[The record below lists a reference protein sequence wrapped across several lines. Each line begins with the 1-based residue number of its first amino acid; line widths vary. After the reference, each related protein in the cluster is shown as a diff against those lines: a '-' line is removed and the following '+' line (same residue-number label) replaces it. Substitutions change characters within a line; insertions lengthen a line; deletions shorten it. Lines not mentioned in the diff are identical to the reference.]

1 MFFKQLFDPASSTY
15 TYLIAD
21 DETHEAV
28 LIDPVIEQLER
39 DLKLI
44 REHDLTLKHI
54 LETHVHADHIT
65 ASLAL
70 KQATGAQT
78 AVSNDCHAQG
88 YDRMLED
95 GNVILFGREEILVI
109 ATPGHTSGSVSY
121 LWRDR
126 VLTGDT
132 LLIGGCG
139 RTDFQNGSPEAL
151 WLSITEK
158 LFRLDDQVLVYPGH
172 DYKGRRVSSVGEE
185 KQFNARVAGKSREE
199 FIAIMNNLNLPVPSR
214 IQEAVPANLA
224 GGVGLSESIGTR
236 VVQAALEA
244 GTPLRSVSA
253 QQLAVL
259 AGSGRLHI
267 LDVRTPGEFASLRIG
282 GCGQCAVR
290 TARSARVVDAV
301 RRRDPALLRLPDRHA
316 QPVGRRPAA
325 RRWLHQ
331 RRACRWRHQRVD
343 IGRPPVSA
351 RRAQRDFAG
360 AASAYCRG
368 PAIRARRYHRR
379 VGPSRWLRGVGADWR
394 RSCLCGSDQQLRYVY
409 GPRQAA
415 LESGKYLVSRVQ
427 TSFRMCRGWVSGLLF
442 LLPNGI

>member
-1 MFFKQLFDPASSTY
+1 MFFKQLFDPTSSSY

-39 DLKLI
+39 DLQLI

-78 AVSNDCHAQG
+78 AVASDCGAQG

-95 GNVILFGREEILVI
+95 GNVILFGREEILVL

-126 VLTGDT
+126 LLTGDT

-139 RTDFQNGSPEAL
+139 RTDFQNGSAADL
-151 WLSITEK
+151 WRSISEK

-172 DYKGRRVSSVGEE
+172 DYKGRRVSSIGEE
-185 KQFNARVAGKSREE
+185 KQFNARLAGKSREE
-199 FIAIMNNLNLPVPSR
+199 FIAIMNNLNLPMPSR
-214 IQEAVPANLA
+214 IHEAVPANLA
-224 GGVGLSESIGTR
+224 GGVGLADSDGARVQIASE
-236 VVQAALEA
+236 V

-259 AGSGRLHI
+259 ADSGKLHI
-267 LDVRTPGEFASLRIG
+267 LDVRTPGEFASLRIAG
-282 GCGQCAVR
+282 SLNVPFER
-290 TARSARVVDAV
+290 LDP
-301 RRRDPALLRLPDRHA
+301 PALLTRFGADTPLYCLCQTGTRSQLAADRLRGAGFTNVVHVDGGTNAWTSAGLPLVHGERSVMSLERQVRIAAGLLSVLGVILGALIHPAGYGLSALIGAGLVFAGVTNSCGMSVVLARLPWN
-316 QPVGRRPAA
+316 Q
-325 RRWLHQ
+325 
-331 RRACRWRHQRVD
+331 
-343 IGRPPVSA
+343 
-351 RRAQRDFAG
+351 
-360 AASAYCRG
+360 AS
-368 PAIRARRYHRR
+368 P
-379 VGPSRWLRGVGADWR
+379 
-394 RSCLCGSDQQLRYVY
+394 
-409 GPRQAA
+409 
-415 LESGKYLVSRVQ
+415 
-427 TSFRMCRGWVSGLLF
+427 
-442 LLPNGI
+442 